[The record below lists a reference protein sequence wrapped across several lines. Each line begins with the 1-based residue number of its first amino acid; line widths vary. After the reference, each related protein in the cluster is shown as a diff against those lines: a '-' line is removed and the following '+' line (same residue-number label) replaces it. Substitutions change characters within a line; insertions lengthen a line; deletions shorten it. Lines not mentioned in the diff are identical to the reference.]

1 MVAANQER
9 LILSIIIP
17 CFNEARVIKETLV
30 RIDRVCQSIPDMDTE
45 LICID
50 DGSVDETYSILE
62 SFAHSEP
69 RLRVIR
75 LSRNFGHQ
83 IAVSAGLDAA
93 KGEAIVI
100 IDADLQDPPELIP
113 EMLDKWR
120 QGFDVV
126 YAQRTERPGES
137 RFKKTSASLFYRVLQ
152 RLSDIPIP
160 IDTGDFRLISRRVA
174 QTLSDM
180 PERDRF
186 VRGMTSWVGFRQT
199 ALPYKR
205 AARHA
210 GETKYTLL
218 KMMRLATDGIM
229 SFSTKPLQISIALGL
244 LCAGIA
250 TCGIAYALFMRLFTD
265 IWVQGWTALMIAV
278 LFLGGIQLITIGILG
293 GYVGRIYLESK
304 RRPLYVVSALVGF
317 NRDRITEAAEQRT
330 QSNGRSKHAMDGSGF
345 TVEP

>member
-1 MVAANQER
+1 MNTKRHAR
-9 LILSIIIP
+9 PILSIIIP
-17 CFNEARVIKETLV
+17 CFNEALVIRETLF
-30 RIDRVCQSIPDMDTE
+30 RIDRVCSTIPDMDPE
-45 LICID
+45 WICVD
-50 DGSVDETYSILE
+50 DGSTDDTFDILA
-62 SFAHSEP
+62 SLASHDP
-69 RLRVIR
+69 RLKLIR

-83 IAVSAGLDAA
+83 IAVTAGLEAA
-93 KGEAIVI
+93 QGEAIVI

-126 YAQRTERPGES
+126 YAQRTERAGES

-160 IDTGDFRLISRRVA
+160 VDTGDFRLISRRVA

-199 ALPYKR
+199 ALPYTR
-205 AARHA
+205 ASRHA

-218 KMMRLATDGIM
+218 KMMRLASDGIM

-250 TCGIAYALFMRLFTD
+250 TCGIVYALFMRLFTD

-317 NRDRITEAAEQRT
+317 NRDRISDAVEQRT
-330 QSNGRSKHAMDGSGF
+330 QSNGRSKHAMDGSDF
-345 TVEP
+345 AVEP